1 MKSRIRKSW
10 VVVLMSCLFGCDYYD
25 DRLIVNNRNTSNIYV
40 VFSQDTVIRVND
52 IESIMSPSY
61 FVKSNEKKNII
72 EPGSQKAWEFQLE
85 KSLNKQ
91 LHIFIISEDT
101 LNKYLPSTVI
111 KLKKYNKR
119 IDLGINE
126 LKIRNWVVV
135 YE

>member
-1 MKSRIRKSW
+1 MKYGKFVLLIF
-10 VVVLMSCLFGCDYYD
+10 LMSTLYGCDYYD
-25 DRLIVNNRNTSNIYV
+25 DRLVVNNRNTSNIYV

-52 IESIMSPSY
+52 INAFMMPDY

-72 EPGSQKAWEFQLE
+72 EPGSQKAWEFLAE
-85 KSLNKQ
+85 KSLNQQ
-91 LHIFIISEDT
+91 LHIFIFSEDT
-101 LNKYLPSTVI
+101 LNKYVASTVV
-111 KLKKYNKR
+111 KMKKYTRR